1 MLSRRISDMVDTVI
15 NCKEEPLRQILA
27 SKLDIFLKESEN
39 NVELGDM
46 LKIKEVNSFQE
57 LFEVV
62 KSPKERDIVLVILHQ
77 LLKGNKNLQVQLQEH
92 TDVLLSK
99 FNSMKDAFAWVDDIV
114 KTGAVQ
120 ERKTTVCVL
129 GNTSAGK
136 SSLIRTLE
144 LSLIHI

>member
-15 NCKEEPLRQILA
+15 DCKEEPYRQILA
-27 SKLDIFLKESEN
+27 SKVDIFLKESEN
-39 NVELGDM
+39 NVGLGDM

-77 LLKGNKNLQVQLQEH
+77 LLRGNKNLQVQLQEH

-99 FNSMKDAFAWVDDIV
+99 FNSMEDAFAWVDDIV

-120 ERKTTVCVL
+120 ER
-129 GNTSAGK
+129 
-136 SSLIRTLE
+136 
-144 LSLIHI
+144 